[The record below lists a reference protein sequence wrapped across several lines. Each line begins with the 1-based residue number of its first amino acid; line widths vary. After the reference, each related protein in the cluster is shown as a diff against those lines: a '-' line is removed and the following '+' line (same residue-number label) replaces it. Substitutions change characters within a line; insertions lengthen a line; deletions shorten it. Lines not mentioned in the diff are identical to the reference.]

1 MNVLIFAGPLYMM
14 QVYDRECA
22 EMAMQLTADWGHLL
36 GTDGQRGEFEIGMAQ
51 PTEGREGIVKITHM
65 ELREAG
71 PNIRSKRTSIKMSAL
86 ASYANTV
93 MQLKSGGLIL
103 TEEALEMRGVQDP
116 QAYARK
122 LRIQELKEDPEY
134 KKIEVMRLLE
144 EEGDFAAVSIYREMM
159 AKQNA
164 PPPPGMGGSMPS
176 GLPPGAP
183 GGPGTMGGNP
193 GGPSGPQ
200 MAPQMNGSLGMPASL
215 PGPPPLM
222 DGIPSGAR

>member
-1 MNVLIFAGPLYMM
+1 
-14 QVYDRECA
+14 
-22 EMAMQLTADWGHLL
+22 
-36 GTDGQRGEFEIGMAQ
+36 
-51 PTEGREGIVKITHM
+51 
-65 ELREAG
+65 
-71 PNIRSKRTSIKMSAL
+71 
-86 ASYANTV
+86 
-93 MQLKSGGLIL
+93 
-103 TEEALEMRGVQDP
+103 
-116 QAYARK
+116 
-122 LRIQELKEDPEY
+122 
-134 KKIEVMRLLE
+134 MRLLE